1 MEIHPLI
8 SLIET
13 KAELLDVTDDPKG
26 LDDAI
31 SLLVG
36 WMDLAKQRL
45 SEDDMA
51 VLSDV
56 GALLYREGLNRKM
69 RINKP
74 LH

>member
-1 MEIHPLI
+1 MDIHPLI

-13 KAELLDVTDDPKG
+13 KAELLDVTDSPKD

-36 WMDLAKQRL
+36 WMDLAKHRL
-45 SEDDMA
+45 SEDDMT

-56 GALLYREGLNRKM
+56 GALLYREGLMRKL
-69 RINKP
+69 RTHKP
-74 LH
+74 LQ